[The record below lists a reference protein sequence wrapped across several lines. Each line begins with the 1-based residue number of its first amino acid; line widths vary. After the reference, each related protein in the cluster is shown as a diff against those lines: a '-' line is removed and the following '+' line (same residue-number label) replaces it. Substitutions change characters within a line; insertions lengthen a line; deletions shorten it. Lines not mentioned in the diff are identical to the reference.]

1 MSETTE
7 REWASLLPE
16 LLHPPG
22 GFSACIPQRAEDRA
36 AALCYLSNDINPNT
50 YNMRFKYLK
59 E

>member
-1 MSETTE
+1 MISMP
-7 REWASLLPE
+7 LLPE